1 MKIMVNLPEMTPS
14 DFVALFDKHVYGQEQ
29 AKKMLA
35 IALRNR
41 YRTSLLLGQDRFSVN
56 KQNVLLH
63 GPTGTGKTALIRV
76 LRKDLELPV
85 LEFDMTSFTESG
97 YVGRS
102 IEEIGKELR
111 ELTKGLKIPNWYL
124 EAHGQPINKEPER
137 KYTRAELEELQRQEL
152 RNDMQERD
160 EHRKRFNEAYNA
172 ALDELKASGVLDIEK
187 HGTYLSVYYYRCLLL
202 GLYRSNHIEDVSGL
216 QELTTLNI
224 DGLDFGAVFK
234 DTARLKELSDLENS
248 DEELSE
254 MGEAELE
261 AEVAAI
267 MARLLRTMGPIESE
281 FIELGR
287 RYMNSYP
294 SMATAPHET
303 WAQFADQF
311 EESDDAL
318 RPIGFKAIR
327 VEDPELHALTLLH
340 SDIELAEKQLTTCD
354 DFSHYVD
361 DDLWVLPKFEQLS
374 KEAIEAQE
382 KSDSPKRRID
392 PKSFVENFAVVF
404 LDEID
409 KLIEEDTTRTHV
421 SRSGVQRSLLKMVE
435 GGTYHGIDT
444 TNILFVAAGAFAISP
459 ISKLMPE
466 LQGRFP
472 LRGRLNALDAD
483 AFVHICKMTGSEFQG
498 HIALMRTEN
507 VQVKYDMDTYQ
518 VIAERTLAQNMVDN
532 LGARRLGA
540 VINAIF
546 QPAMYEPEKYR
557 QNGFDIRGET
567 LRAMSK
573 PNDGNQKH

>member
-1 MKIMVNLPEMTPS
+1 MKILMSLPEMTPS
-14 DFVALFDKHVYGQEQ
+14 DFVKLFDKHVYGQEQ

-41 YRTSLLLGQDRFSVN
+41 YRTSLLTGQDRFSVN

-124 EAHGQPINKEPER
+124 QAHGQPVNNEPE
-137 KYTRAELEELQRQEL
+137 KKFTRAELEELQKQEL
-152 RNDMQERD
+152 LSRLGEEDDQ
-160 EHRKRFNEAYNA
+160 RKRFNEATNA
-172 ALDELKASGVLDIEK
+172 RIEELQATGVLDIEK
-187 HGTYLSVYYYRCLLL
+187 HGTYLSVYFYRCLLL
-202 GLYRSNHIEDVSGL
+202 GLYRSNQIADVSGL
-216 QELTTLNI
+216 DELAVLEVE
-224 DGLDFGAVFK
+224 GLKLGDAFK
-234 DTARLKELSDLENS
+234 DAARLAELSKLEDTDLDDKS
-248 DEELSE
+248 EL
-254 MGEAELE
+254 ELE
-261 AEVAAI
+261 AEVSGI
-267 MARLLRTMGPIESE
+267 MARLIRAMTILEGE
-281 FIELGR
+281 FLDLGR

-294 SMATAPHET
+294 AMATAPHET

-311 EESDDAL
+311 EETDERLEPTAF
-318 RPIGFKAIR
+318 RAVR
-327 VEDPELHALTLLH
+327 VEEPELYALGLLH
-340 SDIELAEKQLTTCD
+340 TDMELAESRLTNCD

-361 DDLWVLPKFEQLS
+361 DALWEMPNREDFT
-374 KEAIEAQE
+374 KEALAE
-382 KSDSPKRRID
+382 KEKGNAPAAKMRID

-409 KLIEEDTTRTHV
+409 KLIEVDGSRNHV

-444 TNILFVAAGAFAISP
+444 TNILFVAAGAFASAP

-507 VQVKYDMDTYQ
+507 VKVKYDMDTYQ

-540 VINAIF
+540 VINAVF

-557 QNGFDIRGET
+557 EHGFDIRGET

-573 PNDGNQKH
+573 PEDGKQKH